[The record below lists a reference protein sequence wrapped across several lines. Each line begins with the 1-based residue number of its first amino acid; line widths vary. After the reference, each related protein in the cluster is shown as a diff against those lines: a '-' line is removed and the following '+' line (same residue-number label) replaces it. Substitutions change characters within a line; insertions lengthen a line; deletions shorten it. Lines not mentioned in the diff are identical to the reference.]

1 MPIDETLF
9 AGSTVR
15 LFGTNF
21 EGLQL
26 NVDGGAPAGAP
37 AAFRAVHETPAEPAG
52 QAASAPRLA
61 RIYGFSYQG
70 SYYKLPEPTV
80 LIVYGEGAPVI
91 PPVEG
96 AAPTFPGVEFNGL
109 TFAAGVLMWEQDR
122 SDYSVRIDITPGWL
136 SDVLLDPGMSDGANM
151 TTGQLPDTDARNALV
166 GRAGMVGRA
175 GLVGRAGMVGRGG

>member
-1 MPIDETLF
+1 MPIEETLF

-15 LFGTNF
+15 LFGNNF
-21 EGLQL
+21 EGLEL
-26 NVDGGAPAGAP
+26 KAEGGAPVGAP
-37 AAFRAVHETPAEPAG
+37 SALRAVHDTPAGETG
-52 QAASAPRLA
+52 LSPRLA

-80 LIVYGEGAPVI
+80 LLVYGEGTPVVS
-91 PPVEG
+91 PAQG
-96 AAPTFPGVEFNGL
+96 AAPAFPGVEFNGQ

-136 SDVLLDPGMSDGANM
+136 YDVLLDPGMSDGANM
-151 TTGQLPDTDARNALV
+151 TTGQLPDTDGRSSLV

-175 GLVGRAGMVGRGG
+175 GIVGRAGMVGRGGSS